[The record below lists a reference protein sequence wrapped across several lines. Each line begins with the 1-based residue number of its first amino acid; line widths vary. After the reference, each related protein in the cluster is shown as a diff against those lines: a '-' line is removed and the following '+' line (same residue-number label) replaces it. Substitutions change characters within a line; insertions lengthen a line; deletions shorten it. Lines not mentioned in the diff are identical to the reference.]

1 MLKLNLAKKHAH
13 FKAKFGNRFNW
24 SDPWS
29 DPHGSNPHGSNPH
42 ESNPQNKFKEIAHF
56 EAKWG
61 LELLVENLWKIFKN
75 L

>member
-1 MLKLNLAKKHAH
+1 MHISKLNLATD
-13 FKAKFGNRFNW
+13 
-24 SDPWS
+24 SVDLTPWS
-29 DPHGSNPHGSNPH
+29 DPHESNPHGYNLH

-61 LELLVENLWKIFKN
+61 LELLVENLWRIFKN

>member
-1 MLKLNLAKKHAH
+1 MHISKLNLATDSIDLTP
-13 FKAKFGNRFNW
+13 W
-24 SDPWS
+24 SDPHES
-29 DPHGSNPHGSNPH
+29 NPHGSNPHGSNPH